1 MRAVALLG
9 DAAAEGANA
18 ETPGAKAAAAANRA
32 REDAESF
39 IGLVMYF
46 RRMDLELI
54 VWLVADNNGRNPEG
68 ASAPI
73 FEEAVEGG
81 RSILQSARVRDDGQT
96 NAAIFLAIARKARG
110 CASWFSSFKSSFLS
124 TGAICYLLQG
134 VSVPLKS
141 RIVAPYIFHSTASIS
156 SL

>member
-1 MRAVALLG
+1 MAGIR
-9 DAAAEGANA
+9 
-18 ETPGAKAAAAANRA
+18 KAQVHRSLK
-32 REDAESF
+32 RRWKVEDPSCK
-39 IGLVMYF
+39 
-46 RRMDLELI
+46 
-54 VWLVADNNGRNPEG
+54 
-68 ASAPI
+68 
-73 FEEAVEGG
+73 
-81 RSILQSARVRDDGQT
+81 SARVRDDGQT